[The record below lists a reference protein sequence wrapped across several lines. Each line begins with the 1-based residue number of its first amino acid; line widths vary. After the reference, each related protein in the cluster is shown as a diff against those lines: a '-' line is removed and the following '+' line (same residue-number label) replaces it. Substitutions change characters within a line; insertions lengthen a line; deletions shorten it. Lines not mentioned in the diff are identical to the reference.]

1 MPKIVDHDQRREE
14 ILDAAIRVIGTVGID
29 HATTRAIARE
39 SGYSTG
45 VLSHYFEDKDELL
58 RSVLLMT
65 HRRFYGRLRAATEGQ
80 DALGRLWAMLCQ
92 NLPLDDER
100 SAETRMEITFW
111 PRAVSNPELARFQ
124 VEAASELLGDIEALV
139 ADVRSEGDLTSSLAD
154 ADLAELL
161 IAAIDGLSVHAE
173 LFPARLPPGRQR
185 RLMLTQLR
193 ALGFRAP
200 AGAPQDAARP
210 PGKG

>member
-14 ILDAAIRVIGTVGID
+14 ILGAAIRVIGTVGID

-65 HRRFYGRLRAATEGQ
+65 HRRFYGRLRAATAGE
-80 DALGRLWAMLCQ
+80 DALGRLWAMLCE

-124 VEAASELLGDIEALV
+124 VEAASELLHDIEDLV
-139 ADVRSEGDLTSSLAD
+139 TDVRAEGGLTSSLPA

-161 IAAIDGLSVHAE
+161 IGVIDGLSVHAE
-173 LFPARLPPGRQR
+173 LFPTRLPAERQR
-185 RLMLTQLR
+185 RLMLVQLR
-193 ALGFRAP
+193 ALGFTTPSAAP
-200 AGAPQDAARP
+200 DSTD
-210 PGKG
+210 